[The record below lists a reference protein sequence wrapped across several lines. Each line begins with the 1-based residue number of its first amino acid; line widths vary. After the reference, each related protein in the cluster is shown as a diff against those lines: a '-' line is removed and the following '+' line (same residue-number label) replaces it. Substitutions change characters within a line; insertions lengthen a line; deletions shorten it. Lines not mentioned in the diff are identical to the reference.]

1 MSGRAATHRQAAM
14 AAGRRVRL
22 GALIGT
28 FDPVHHVHLLMARE
42 ASRALALDSVLFVPV
57 GIPSHRDP
65 ALVSPALD
73 RCAMVALALTAE
85 HRFALSTVDADRP
98 RPTYTIDTLRDL
110 RGRFGSSADLFVI
123 IGADNLIGLPGWR
136 ESAELFR
143 LADFVG
149 SSRRGYPLVDPG
161 LPPGRL
167 TLLRIRHLD
176 ISGTRIRNLVRS
188 GRSISDLTPRP
199 VARYIEERRLYRTA
213 ARGIA

>member
-1 MSGRAATHRQAAM
+1 MNPGAAANGQAATG
-14 AAGRRVRL
+14 AGRRMRL

-28 FDPVHHVHLLMARE
+28 FDPIHHVHLLMARE
-42 ASRALALDSVLFVPV
+42 ASRALALDSVLFIPV

-65 ALVSPALD
+65 ALVSPASD
-73 RCAMVALALTAE
+73 RCAMVALALTT
-85 HRFALSTVDADRP
+85 HRRFALSMVDADRR

-110 RGRFGSSADLFVI
+110 RDGVGSATDLFVI
-123 IGADNLIGLPGWR
+123 VGADNLLGLPEWR

-143 LADFVG
+143 LAEFVG

-176 ISGTRIRNLVRS
+176 ISGTKIRNLVRA
-188 GRSISDLTPRP
+188 GRSVSHLTPGP